1 MDIQT
6 AAENQW
12 AAAEAAHYR
21 RLDIAEEEADEREEQ
36 ERQAQRL
43 AAWHIR
49 HSLPEILA
57 AWVQAD
63 DLCEEDYAKTDQADF
78 EAFNA
83 DTLEM
88 MGEQPLRLPL
98 PLTMPTYPQYA
109 ALKAAPLMRG
119 NDPRLQRKAA

>member
-1 MDIQT
+1 MDFQA

-12 AAAEAAHYR
+12 AAAEAAYYR
-21 RLDIAEEEADEREEQ
+21 KLDIAQEEADEREEQ
-36 ERQAQRL
+36 ERQAERL

-98 PLTMPTYPQYA
+98 TIPTYTQYT

-119 NDPRLQRKAA
+119 SDPRLQRSAA

>member
-6 AAENQW
+6 IVENQW
-12 AAAEAAHYR
+12 AAAEAAYYR
-21 RLDIAEEEADEREEQ
+21 KLDIAQEEADEREEQ

-63 DLCEEDYAKTDQADF
+63 DLCEEDYAKTDQSDFDDFAAYTLKLADGQ
-78 EAFNA
+78 
-83 DTLEM
+83 TLN
-88 MGEQPLRLPL
+88 LP
-98 PLTMPTYPQYA
+98 MPTYTQYA

-119 NDPRLQRKAA
+119 NDPRIQTRKAA

>member
-1 MDIQT
+1 MDFQT

-12 AAAEAAHYR
+12 AAAEAAYYR
-21 RLDIAEEEADEREEQ
+21 KLDIAQEEADEREEQ
-36 ERQAQRL
+36 ERQAKRL

-57 AWVQAD
+57 AWVEAD
-63 DLCEEDYAKTDQADF
+63 DLCEEDYAKSDQSDF

-98 PLTMPTYPQYA
+98 PMPTYPQYT

-119 NDPRLQRKAA
+119 SDPRIRTRKAA

>member
-1 MDIQT
+1 MDFQT

-21 RLDIAEEEADEREEQ
+21 KLNIAQEEADEREEQ
-36 ERQAQRL
+36 ERQAKRL

-57 AWVQAD
+57 AWVEAD
-63 DLCEEDYAKTDQADF
+63 DLCEEDYAKTDQSDFDDFAAYTLKLADGQ
-78 EAFNA
+78 
-83 DTLEM
+83 TLN
-88 MGEQPLRLPL
+88 LP
-98 PLTMPTYPQYA
+98 MPTYTQYT

-119 NDPRLQRKAA
+119 SDPRLQRKAA

>member
-1 MDIQT
+1 MDFQT

-21 RLDIAEEEADEREEQ
+21 KLDISQEEADEREEQ

-57 AWVQAD
+57 AWVEAD
-63 DLCEEDYAKTDQADF
+63 DLCEEDYAKSDQSDF

-88 MGEQPLRLPL
+88 MGEQPLRLPK
-98 PLTMPTYPQYA
+98 PHP
-109 ALKAAPLMRG
+109 
-119 NDPRLQRKAA
+119 N

>member
-6 AAENQW
+6 IVENQW
-12 AAAEAAHYR
+12 AAAEAAYYR
-21 RLDIAEEEADEREEQ
+21 KLDIAQEAEEEREEQ
-36 ERQAQRL
+36 ERKAQRL

-57 AWVQAD
+57 AWVEAD

-98 PLTMPTYPQYA
+98 TMPTYPQYA

-119 NDPRLQRKAA
+119 SDPRLQRSAA